1 MNNRS
6 RTQDILKRYLDA
18 KEYLRL
24 YDEGKQKEF
33 VLSEN
38 TLNKDEYQ
46 NRLEILRGLQ
56 YRRELV
62 ERVETSLESLMDED
76 ALMLKLRYL
85 DELQRDEVMNYLN
98 YKERSYYRK
107 LAKAESLFVQ
117 LYDYDN

>member
-24 YDEGKQKEF
+24 YDEGKQTEF

-46 NRLEILRGLQ
+46 NRLEVLRGLQ

>member
-24 YDEGKQKEF
+24 YDEGKQTEF

-38 TLNKDEYQ
+38 TLNRDEYQ
-46 NRLEILRGLQ
+46 NRLEVLRGLQ